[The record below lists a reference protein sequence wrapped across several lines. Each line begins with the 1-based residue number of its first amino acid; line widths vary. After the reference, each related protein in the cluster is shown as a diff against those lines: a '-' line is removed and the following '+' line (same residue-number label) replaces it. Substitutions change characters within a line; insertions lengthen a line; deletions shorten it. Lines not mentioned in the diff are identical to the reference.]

1 MISSLQNDLFS
12 AKLASAA
19 EIASKTSADLVK
31 NKLFSIMIK
40 PSLWAGF

>member
-40 PSLWAGF
+40 PSS